1 MLLLFKIAV
10 VVVVVD
16 ICRLKTYHQTT
27 HAGAY
32 EGGRGGDSLG
42 ARARAPRPHPPPPS
56 AQKRL
61 KEERK
66 FRPDMSARKN
76 ARSAQI
82 QQN

>member
-42 ARARAPRPHPPPPS
+42 ARAPRPHPPPSPS

-66 FRPDMSARKN
+66 FRPDMSAKKN
-76 ARSAQI
+76 ARSAQM